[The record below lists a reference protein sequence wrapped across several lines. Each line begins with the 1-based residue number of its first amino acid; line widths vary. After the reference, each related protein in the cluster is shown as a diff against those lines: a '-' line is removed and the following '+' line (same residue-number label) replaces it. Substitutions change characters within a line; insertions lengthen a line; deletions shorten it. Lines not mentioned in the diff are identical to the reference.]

1 MALSEA
7 RRASLLAYCRIEE
20 PTAEEL
26 LTLEGLYDA
35 AVGYLE
41 QAGVSEPEEGTPR
54 RAQYDLCVNFMVLR
68 DFDLREATITGTIVN
83 DNPAFRRLLTQLKLT
98 EPDVSKLD
106 TSGRLHRCREAESA
120 GSGAGAAG
128 DRARRMGVGARPADL
143 GLHHVTAE
151 NQPVFQGG
159 HRGQERRRDRA
170 AAAPHPPPRPPLG

>member
-54 RAQYDLCVNFMVLR
+54 RAQYDLCVNALVLDAYDKR
-68 DFDLREATITGTIVN
+68 GTTVSGSALTDNREYRGT
-83 DNPAFRRLLTQLKLT
+83 FLQLQAT
-98 EPDVSKLD
+98 EPMSESD
-106 TSGRLHRCREAESA
+106 T
-120 GSGAGAAG
+120 
-128 DRARRMGVGARPADL
+128 
-143 GLHHVTAE
+143 
-151 NQPVFQGG
+151 
-159 HRGQERRRDRA
+159 
-170 AAAPHPPPRPPLG
+170 

>member
-54 RAQYDLCVNFMVLR
+54 RAQYDLCVNALVLDAYDKR
-68 DFDLREATITGTIVN
+68 GTTVSGSALTDNREYRGT
-83 DNPAFRRLLTQLKLT
+83 FLQLQAT
-98 EPDVSKLD
+98 EPASESD
-106 TSGRLHRCREAESA
+106 T
-120 GSGAGAAG
+120 
-128 DRARRMGVGARPADL
+128 
-143 GLHHVTAE
+143 
-151 NQPVFQGG
+151 
-159 HRGQERRRDRA
+159 
-170 AAAPHPPPRPPLG
+170 

>member
-54 RAQYDLCVNFMVLR
+54 RAQYDLCVNYIVLDAMDR
-68 DFDLREATITGTIVN
+68 RERTITGAIVAA
-83 DNPAFRRLLTQLKLT
+83 NPAFRHLINQLKLT
-98 EPDVSKLD
+98 EP
-106 TSGRLHRCREAESA
+106 G
-120 GSGAGAAG
+120 GAY
-128 DRARRMGVGARPADL
+128 
-143 GLHHVTAE
+143 
-151 NQPVFQGG
+151 F
-159 HRGQERRRDRA
+159 
-170 AAAPHPPPRPPLG
+170 